1 MRTIEATVTSQGQ
14 VTIPAEIRRAL
25 GLGKPGK
32 VNFVIDTDSIRLE
45 APRFTLES
53 VFASVEPV
61 PGTSEDFDDEIE
73 AAMAEEVERL
83 RFGGGS
89 R

>member
-1 MRTIEATVTSQGQ
+1 MRTIEATVTSQGP

-53 VFASVEPV
+53 VFGSVEPV

-73 AAMAEEVERL
+73 AAMAEEVDRL
-83 RFGGGS
+83 RIGGE
-89 R
+89 RR

>member
-1 MRTIEATVTSQGQ
+1 LRQPSPVKDRSLFPRKYG
-14 VTIPAEIRRAL
+14 AL

-53 VFASVEPV
+53 VFGSVEPV

-73 AAMAEEVERL
+73 AAMAEEVDRL
-83 RFGGGS
+83 RIGGE
-89 R
+89 RR